1 MAVTQPRFDEIN
13 VGDQPIRLETEP
25 ISRTTL
31 ALYGGASGD
40 HNPMHIDIDY
50 AKAAGES
57 DVFAHGMLVM
67 AYLGR
72 SVTSWVPQSAM
83 RSFTTR
89 FTAITRVGEKIIV
102 TGNVTEKMQAGAEKL
117 VRVELTA
124 ASDKGE
130 VKAAGEAVV
139 ALA

>member
-1 MAVTQPRFDEIN
+1 MTTPRFDAVN
-13 VGDQPIRLETEP
+13 VGDQCIRLEVEP

-31 ALYGGASGD
+31 ALYAGASGD

-50 AKAAGES
+50 ARKAGEN
-57 DVFAHGMLVM
+57 DVFAHGMLIM

-72 SVTSWVPQSAM
+72 GVTSFAPQSAL

-102 TGNVTEKMQAGAEKL
+102 TGKVAEKL
-117 VRVELTA
+117 QAGGEKRVRLELA
-124 ASDKGE
+124 ATNDKGE
-130 VKAAGEAVV
+130 PRCAGEAVV

>member
-1 MAVTQPRFDEIN
+1 MVQTYSEIT
-13 VGDQPIRLETEP
+13 VGDQPIRLETDP

-50 AKAAGES
+50 AKAAGET

-72 SVTSWVPQSAM
+72 SVTSWVPQTAL
-83 RSFTTR
+83 RSFNTR
-89 FTAITRVGEKIIV
+89 FTAITRVGEKIVV
-102 TGNVTEKMQAGAEKL
+102 TGKVFEKVKAGNEKL
-117 VRVELTA
+117 VPLELTA
-124 ASDKGE
+124 ANDKGE
-130 VKAAGEAVV
+130 PKAAGEAMV

>member
-1 MAVTQPRFDEIN
+1 MVQTYSEIN
-13 VGDQPIRLETEP
+13 VGDQPVRLETDP

-57 DVFAHGMLVM
+57 DVFAHGMLIM

-72 SVTSWVPQSAM
+72 AVTSWAPQSAV
-83 RSFTTR
+83 RSFNTR

-102 TGNVTEKMQAGAEKL
+102 TGKVIEKTQAGNEKL
-117 VRVELTA
+117 VRLELTA
-124 ASDKGE
+124 ANDKGE
-130 VKAAGEAVV
+130 SKAAGEAMV

>member
-1 MAVTQPRFDEIN
+1 MARPNFDDIN
-13 VGDQPIRLETEP
+13 VGDQPIRLETDP

-31 ALYGGASGD
+31 ALYAGASGD

-50 AKAAGES
+50 AKAAGEP
-57 DVFAHGMLVM
+57 DVFAHGMLIM

-72 SVTSWVPQSAM
+72 SLTSWVPQSAL
-83 RSFTTR
+83 RSFNTR

-102 TGNVTEKMQAGAEKL
+102 TGKVAEKIEAGNEKL
-117 VRVELTA
+117 VRLELA
-124 ASDKGE
+124 AANDKGDM
-130 VKAAGEAVV
+130 KAAGEAVV

>member
-1 MAVTQPRFDEIN
+1 MAQPNYEDIS
-13 VGDQPIRLETEP
+13 VGDQPIRLETDP

-31 ALYGGASGD
+31 ALYAGASGD

-50 AKAAGES
+50 AKAAGET
-57 DVFAHGMLVM
+57 DVFAHGMLIM

-72 SVTSWVPQSAM
+72 SVTSWVPQSAV
-83 RSFTTR
+83 RSFNTR

-102 TGNVTEKMQAGAEKL
+102 TGKVVEKTQAGSEKV
-117 VRVELTA
+117 VRIELTA
-124 ASDKGE
+124 ANDKGE
-130 VKAAGEAVV
+130 PKAAGEALV

>member
-1 MAVTQPRFDEIN
+1 MAQPTYAEIK
-13 VGDQPIRLETEP
+13 VGDQPVRLETDP

-50 AKAAGES
+50 AKAAGEN
-57 DVFAHGMLVM
+57 DVFAHGMLIM

-72 SVTSWVPQSAM
+72 AVTSWVPQSAL
-83 RSFTTR
+83 RSFNTR
-89 FTAITRVGEKIIV
+89 FTAITRVGEKIVV
-102 TGNVTEKMQAGAEKL
+102 TGKVVERTQSGDDKL
-117 VRVELTA
+117 VRLELTA
-124 ASDKGE
+124 ANDKGE
-130 VKAAGEAVV
+130 PRGAGEAVV

>member
-1 MAVTQPRFDEIN
+1 MAQPNYEDIS
-13 VGDQPIRLETEP
+13 VGDQPIRLETDP

-31 ALYGGASGD
+31 ALYAGASGD

-50 AKAAGES
+50 AKAAGET
-57 DVFAHGMLVM
+57 DVFAHGMLIM

-72 SVTSWVPQSAM
+72 SVTSWVPQSAV
-83 RSFTTR
+83 RSFNTR

-102 TGNVTEKMQAGAEKL
+102 TGKVVEKMQAGNEKR
-117 VRVELTA
+117 VRLELTA
-124 ASDKGE
+124 ANDKGE
-130 VKAAGEAVV
+130 PKAAGEAVV

>member
-1 MAVTQPRFDEIN
+1 MALPSYDAIN
-13 VGDQPIRLETEP
+13 VGDEVIHLEVPP

-72 SVTSWVPQSAM
+72 ARNLPGAAVSAAQLLYPVQGDHPG
-83 RSFTTR
+83 R
-89 FTAITRVGEKIIV
+89 
-102 TGNVTEKMQAGAEKL
+102 
-117 VRVELTA
+117 
-124 ASDKGE
+124 
-130 VKAAGEAVV
+130 
-139 ALA
+139 

>member
-57 DVFAHGMLVM
+57 DVFAHGMPVV

-72 SVTSWVPQSAM
+72 SVTSWVPQSGM

-102 TGNVTEKMQAGAEKL
+102 TGNVTGQLQAGADQL
-117 VRVELTA
+117 GRVA
-124 ASDKGE
+124 
-130 VKAAGEAVV
+130 
-139 ALA
+139 

>member
-1 MAVTQPRFDEIN
+1 MAQPRYDDIEI
-13 VGDQPIRLETEP
+13 GDQPIRLETDP

-50 AKAAGES
+50 AKAAGKS

-72 SVTSWVPQSAM
+72 SVTSWVPQSAL
-83 RSFTTR
+83 RSFNTR

-102 TGNVTEKMQAGAEKL
+102 TGKVTEKMREGDEKL
-117 VRVELTA
+117 VRLELA
-124 ASDKGE
+124 AANDKGE
-130 VKAAGEAVV
+130 PKGAGEAVV

>member
-1 MAVTQPRFDEIN
+1 MAEPKYADVA
-13 VGDQPIRLETEP
+13 VGDQPIRLQTDP

-50 AKAAGES
+50 AKAAGEA

-72 SVTSWVPQSAM
+72 SVTSWVPQSAL
-83 RSFTTR
+83 RSFNTR

-102 TGNVTEKMQAGAEKL
+102 TGKVAEKMEADGEKL
-117 VRVELTA
+117 VRLELA
-124 ASDKGE
+124 ATNEKGE
-130 VKAAGEAVV
+130 NKAAGEAVV
-139 ALA
+139 ALS

>member
-1 MAVTQPRFDEIN
+1 MVQTFSEIS
-13 VGDQPIRLETEP
+13 VGDQPIRLETDP

-57 DVFAHGMLVM
+57 DVFAHGMLIM

-72 SVTSWVPQSAM
+72 AVTSWVPQTQL
-83 RSFTTR
+83 RSFLTR

-102 TGNVTEKMQAGAEKL
+102 TGKVVEKSEVDGEK
-117 VRVELTA
+117 RVKIELA
-124 ASDKGE
+124 ATNDKGE
-130 VKAAGEAVV
+130 PKAAGEAVV